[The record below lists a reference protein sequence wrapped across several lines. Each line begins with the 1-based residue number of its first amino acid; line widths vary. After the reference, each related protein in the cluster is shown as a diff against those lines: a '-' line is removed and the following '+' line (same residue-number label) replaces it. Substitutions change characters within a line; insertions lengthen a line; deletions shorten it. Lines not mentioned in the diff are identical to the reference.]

1 MRRYLILLLC
11 LGCDA
16 ETSPVAPSPDAGPD
30 QAITDAT
37 VLDAAIIDAGPPDA
51 LIDAAVEPIVDAAPP
66 DAGLADMALA
76 DMTTADLGIPADM
89 TIAADMSPADMAL
102 PDEGMPDAMVNLGPH
117 GIDSYD
123 PTCHDVNWMPGEFV
137 AGVGRLEE
145 SRGQQHI
152 AEDIPI
158 EYDLSPPAADNHRSR
173 WANWGEYRS
182 LPPQRWLHNLEHG
195 GIVLLYHPCAPAAVV
210 DELRAL
216 AQARGPDFRW
226 ILAPYEDLQSAVAVI
241 AWEWRYFAECVR
253 ADEINQFFDVRHAMG
268 PEDVGGN
275 GGYDVEWIGR

>member
-1 MRRYLILLLC
+1 M
-11 LGCDA
+11 DA
-16 ETSPVAPSPDAGPD
+16 
-30 QAITDAT
+30 AITDAT
-37 VLDAAIIDAGPPDA
+37 VVDSTVDARATDPDMAGTDAG
-51 LIDAAVEPIVDAAPP
+51 VT
-66 DAGLADMALA
+66 ADMLA
-76 DMTTADLGIPADM
+76 GDMTLTDQGV
-89 TIAADMSPADMAL
+89 AADMEAADMVLADMAL
-102 PDEGMPDAMVNLGPH
+102 PDQGTADLGMADAMPNLGPH

-123 PTCHDVNWMPGEFV
+123 PTCQVVDWVPGECV

-145 SRGQQHI
+145 SRGQGHI
-152 AEDIPI
+152 AEDVPI
-158 EYDLSPPAADNHRSR
+158 EYDLSPPAADDHRGR

-195 GIVLLYHPCAPAAVV
+195 GIALLYHPCAPAEVV

-216 AQARGPDFRW
+216 AQARGEDFRW
-226 ILAPYEDLQSAVAVI
+226 ILAPYEGLQSAVAVV

-253 ADEINQFFDVRHAMG
+253 PDEINAFFDQRHAMG